1 MVGKLIKIGVLV
13 LLAGASFGISF
24 VISGSMAPTATEQSA
39 QDAAL
44 ADPDRLDLEKGLL
57 DGLASMQTDGLN
69 PAEKQL
75 DELIRDV
82 RARLQQL
89 DRRERSL
96 NEREKRLAMA
106 TEHLKKQSENLE
118 KLRVELLSAITP
130 LKTAKEDLLKLRTI
144 IKDQEVENLKSAAK
158 MYTKMDPANAAK
170 VILAMYNSKQADQ
183 AAKIIHFMPEKSWAA
198 IMDEIKESGRAA
210 EIIDRQLQV
219 IKNDGKT

>member
-24 VISGSMAPTATEQSA
+24 VITGSMAPAERSVQEA
-39 QDAAL
+39 H

-57 DGLASMQTDGLN
+57 DGLASMQTDELN

-106 TEHLKKQSENLE
+106 TDRLKKQSENLE

-130 LKTAKEDLLKLRTI
+130 LKTAKADLLKMRTI
-144 IKDQEVENLKSAAK
+144 IKAQEVENLKSAAK

-170 VILAMYNSKQADQ
+170 VILLSL
-183 AAKIIHFMPEKSWAA
+183 IH
-198 IMDEIKESGRAA
+198 I
-210 EIIDRQLQV
+210 
-219 IKNDGKT
+219 